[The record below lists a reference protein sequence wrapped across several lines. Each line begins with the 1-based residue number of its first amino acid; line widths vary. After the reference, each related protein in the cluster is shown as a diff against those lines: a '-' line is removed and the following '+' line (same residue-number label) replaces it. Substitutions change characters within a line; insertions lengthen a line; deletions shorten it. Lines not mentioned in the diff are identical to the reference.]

1 MVSDVHAALSPAD
14 QRWVHLLSALLPAG
28 FRDRQRGEW
37 AADLLMLAH
46 DPVARRRYLLGA
58 ARTLPALRAVARG
71 HESAAL
77 VTPGRPSAVT
87 AGRVIVTMLAW
98 TVIGWL
104 STVLVP
110 YLFLR
115 TRDDASGFD
124 MWGWLTGPAQILTP
138 IMAVLFWGGLSTV
151 LGPVLTGI
159 TSVVTLLLAVAE
171 RRRSARHRLGTAAA
185 SVALFVI
192 AWVQYVYLYNSPY
205 YTDGDSLA
213 VLALAALPLM
223 TRRAGLSMRRRVVLG
238 VLTAAAAAILI
249 FYYTP
254 FGGDTRVWLHD

>member
-1 MVSDVHAALSPAD
+1 
-14 QRWVHLLSALLPAG
+14 
-28 FRDRQRGEW
+28 
-37 AADLLMLAH
+37 
-46 DPVARRRYLLGA
+46 
-58 ARTLPALRAVARG
+58 
-71 HESAAL
+71 
-77 VTPGRPSAVT
+77 
-87 AGRVIVTMLAW
+87 
-98 TVIGWL
+98 
-104 STVLVP
+104 
-110 YLFLR
+110 
-115 TRDDASGFD
+115 
-124 MWGWLTGPAQILTP
+124 
-138 IMAVLFWGGLSTV
+138 
-151 LGPVLTGI
+151 VLTGI

>member
-1 MVSDVHAALSPAD
+1 VVSDVHAALSPAD
-14 QRWVHLLSALLPAG
+14 QRWVQFLGALLPAG

-46 DPVARRRYLLGA
+46 DPAARRRYLLAA

-87 AGRVIVTMLAW
+87 TGRVIATMLAW
-98 TVIGWL
+98 TVSGWL

-138 IMAVLFWGGLSTV
+138 IMAVLFWGGLSTL

-159 TSVVTLLLAVAE
+159 TSAVTLLLAVAE
-171 RRRSARHRLGTAAA
+171 RRRSAGHRLGTAAA
-185 SVALFVI
+185 SVALFLI
-192 AWVQYVYLYNSPY
+192 ASGQYGLYNSRY
-205 YTDGDSLA
+205 HTDGDSLA
-213 VLALAALPLM
+213 VLAMAALPLM

-238 VLTAAAAAILI
+238 VLAAAAAAIVIL
-249 FYYTP
+249 YHTP
-254 FGGDTRVWLHD
+254 FGYDMAVWLQD